1 MTQRNPAQQAGV
13 WDSQAAW
20 YDKFNATMSGAI
32 ASQALSIMGVTPG
45 QKVLDVAAGPGYFS
59 ILAAEVGADV
69 LAVDF
74 AQGMVEYLKDKA
86 RRLGVENLR
95 VEVMNGQD
103 LNLEDDSF
111 DIAYSALGIML
122 FPDRAAGMREFCRV
136 LKPGGLGAIASF
148 TGLEGNGTASLVMS
162 ALKKVIPDIE
172 PAGED
177 PRFSLTDP
185 DVFRA
190 EMLAAGFSRVNMF
203 TVRIVRPFNSPEAL
217 LPWLA
222 DSPVNKAMFDD
233 LTDSQKQAFDDA
245 FVEQVRSN
253 QGDGPYGAENE
264 VRIAVGVK

>member
-1 MTQRNPAQQAGV
+1 MTHRNAVQQAGE
-13 WDSQAAW
+13 WDSRAAW
-20 YDKFNATMSGAI
+20 YDKLNATMSGAI

-74 AQGMVEYLKDKA
+74 AHGMVEYLKDKA

-111 DIAYSALGIML
+111 DIAYSALGVML

-136 LKPGGLGAIASF
+136 LKPGGLGAIAAF
-148 TGLEGNGTASLVMS
+148 TGLEGNGIASLVMS
-162 ALKKVIPDIE
+162 ALKKVMPDFE

-177 PRFSLTDP
+177 PRFSLADP

-190 EMLAAGFSRVNMF
+190 EMLTAGFSRVNMF
-203 TVRIVRPFNSPEAL
+203 TVRVVRPFDSPETFWPQVSDAPATADIMNAL
-217 LPWLA
+217 TEGQL
-222 DSPVNKAMFDD
+222 
-233 LTDSQKQAFDDA
+233 QAVGDA
-245 FVEQVRSN
+245 FTEQVRSE
-253 QGDGPYGAENE
+253 QGDGPYGVGQEF
-264 VRIAVGVK
+264 RIAVGVK